1 MRVILKQDV
10 ENLGRK
16 GDVVNVAPGYGRNYL
31 IPQKIALEVT
41 PSNMKMIE
49 IEQQA
54 LKKEVEKERASYQDL
69 IEKLNETTLSFKRKT
84 GEKDVIFGSVS
95 SADLKDSLYELG
107 FEIDKKKILLSEPIK
122 RLGNY
127 TVPIK
132 IFHEDRAE
140 VKVEVVKE
148 GEEVPE
154 KKEEE
159 KAAEEKPEEMEE
171 TKKEPEEEPKE
182 EELETPKEE
191 KEDKEKIEEKGE
203 EAEKTEVASGTEKDE
218 EAGIKEEKKEEEKIT
233 EEKVEEPGEKETP
246 EEIKEEEAKKQEEAS
261 EAKEEVEE
269 EIPAPGVEK
278 GKKEKREKKE
288 KGKKKEKKKKS

>member
-16 GDVVNVAPGYGRNYL
+16 GDIVNVAPGYGRNYL
-31 IPQKIALEVT
+31 IPKKIALEVT
-41 PSNMKMIE
+41 SSNMKMIE

-54 LKKEVEKERASYQDL
+54 LKKEVEKERASYQTL
-69 IEKLNETTLSFKRKT
+69 IEKLNATTLSFRRKT
-84 GEKDVIFGSVS
+84 GEKDIIFGSVS
-95 SADLKDSLYELG
+95 SADLKDSLQELG

-148 GEEVPE
+148 GEEALE
-154 KKEEE
+154 MKEEE
-159 KAAEEKPEEMEE
+159 KAPEEKPEKMEVAKAEPEEKPEE
-171 TKKEPEEEPKE
+171 
-182 EELETPKEE
+182 ELEVLKEG
-191 KEDKEKIEEKGE
+191 KEDKEKIEEEEK
-203 EAEKTEVASGTEKDE
+203 EAEEEEVTPETEKDE
-218 EAGIKEEKKEEEKIT
+218 DAVKKDEKKEEEEIT
-233 EEKVEEPGEKETP
+233 EEKVEEPVEEK
-246 EEIKEEEAKKQEEAS
+246 IQEEEEETEKQEEAS
-261 EAKEEVEE
+261 EAKEEAVEDQL
-269 EIPAPGVEK
+269 PAPE
-278 GKKEKREKKE
+278 GKKEKKE